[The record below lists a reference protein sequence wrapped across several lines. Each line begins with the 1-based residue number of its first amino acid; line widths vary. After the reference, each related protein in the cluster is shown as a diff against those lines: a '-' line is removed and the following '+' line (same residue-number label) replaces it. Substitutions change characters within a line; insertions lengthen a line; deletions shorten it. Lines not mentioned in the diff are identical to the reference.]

1 MAMSSVFEETTYKTY
16 CNITIQNQILLKWD
30 LSLFWLR
37 LWKTAV
43 THKLNYNKIQNNI
56 ILVMLVWSIPLRKK
70 RLCSEFFW
78 SIFSCI
84 WFEICKS
91 PYSVRIRGKKHV
103 REKYWYSDWIRTRK
117 APNTDT
123 FHAVYGSGKFFFR
136 IKKLSS
142 NLKDK
147 FV

>member
-1 MAMSSVFEETTYKTY
+1 MAMSSVFAETTYKTY

-56 ILVMLVWSIPLRKK
+56 ILVILVWSIPLRKK
-70 RLCSEFFW
+70 CLYSEFFW

-91 PYSVRIRGKKHV
+91 PYSVRIREKKTCTWKVLVFGLNKDQKNSKHGHFSRSV
-103 REKYWYSDWIRTRK
+103 RIREILFQNQK
-117 APNTDT
+117 
-123 FHAVYGSGKFFFR
+123 
-136 IKKLSS
+136 IE
-142 NLKDK
+142 
-147 FV
+147 